1 MHKWDWKYICRGN
14 GWMKEMKL
22 RDKSRESRVS
32 ESRHTGSANHR
43 WRALR
48 KRSASYIPPN
58 QWTCVMPWVNLLSE
72 AERAG
77 GSWGSQGRPGPLLLT
92 PAFDTTCNCTNT
104 HHGASDSWGESYL
117 SLPCGTRV
125 AEVGIEI
132 LGRQVF
138 SLQGRLTDSECQL
151 GVWWQSHFLRFWQ
164 ALIPSFLM
172 LFSPPRLLVV
182 YPWTQRFFESF
193 GNLPSADAVMSNA
206 KVKAYDKKVL
216 VFLTEGLK
224 HVDHLKGVF
233 ALLSE
238 LHYKKLHVSPENIR
252 VSLRD
257 P

>member
-1 MHKWDWKYICRGN
+1 MVYLTLEEKAT
-14 GWMKEMKL
+14 
-22 RDKSRESRVS
+22 V
-32 ESRHTGSANHR
+32 T
-43 WRALR
+43 ALWN
-48 KRSASYIPPN
+48 K
-58 QWTCVMPWVNLLSE
+58 
-72 AERAG
+72 
-77 GSWGSQGRPGPLLLT
+77 
-92 PAFDTTCNCTNT
+92 
-104 HHGASDSWGESYL
+104 
-117 SLPCGTRV
+117 V

-132 LGRQVF
+132 LG
-138 SLQGRLTDSECQL
+138 
-151 GVWWQSHFLRFWQ
+151 
-164 ALIPSFLM
+164 
-172 LFSPPRLLVV
+172 RLLVV